1 MVMMPTFDW
10 NKHWKVMCEPKGAR
24 KFAIRMGNMIGDL
37 IRNRG
42 IQRVADYGCGPATLL
57 FTLAERFPHTEFY
70 GFDSAASI
78 VQKNIERMLRLD
90 LQNLHFDQDELPNPR
105 KERTYDLV
113 VCFATL
119 HYIKEI
125 ERAVKNLFDL
135 VNPDRYL
142 IFNYPNIYTRA
153 AYRRDIKA
161 QDEYMKKRFALILAG
176 ENLLSLKKIKD
187 ILDTR
192 PKKFYSSTRANI
204 YILIRKSTK

>member
-1 MVMMPTFDW
+1 
-10 NKHWKVMCEPKGAR
+10 MCEPEGAR
-24 KFAIRMGNMIGDL
+24 KFAIRMGDMIDDL
-37 IRNRG
+37 IRHEK

-57 FTLAERFPHTEFY
+57 FTLAERLPHTEFY

-78 VQKNIERMLRLD
+78 VQKNIERTLRLD
-90 LQNLHFDQDELPNPR
+90 LQNLHFEQDELPNPR

-135 VNPDRYL
+135 VNPGRYL
-142 IFNYPNIYTRA
+142 IFNYPNVYTRA
-153 AYRRDIKA
+153 AYRRDIKP
-161 QDEYMKKRFALILAG
+161 QDEYMKRRFALILAG

-187 ILDTR
+187 ILGTR